1 MKNNKKT
8 IRTIIGAII
17 GFTAV
22 FMAMQFVF
30 KKPSLSQRLLESAT
44 QINKQTPMKV
54 DEFTQLD
61 SAAVSPPDTFIYYY
75 SLTDLTKNEII
86 LDTINKYVRPEII
99 NNAKTNPEMQE
110 LRELKVTLAYR
121 YYDKEGAFVWA
132 LDVTPDLYKL

>member
-17 GFTAV
+17 GFAAV

-30 KKPSLSQRLLESAT
+30 KKPSLSLRLLESAT